1 MFRYLAAVL
10 AVAAMVVPAAQADR
24 YTHSHATPPTENA
37 VSQWSLISQN
47 AISVG
52 RPPASSEVLHG
63 LVHAAIYDAVVAI
76 KREYEPF
83 AVSVRSPRS
92 ASVDAAVAAAARG
105 LLVVRVPAQAAA
117 VETAYTA
124 FLAGLPDGPAKTKG
138 LRLGRAI
145 AGAYLA
151 LRADDGYDNVV
162 PWVQPPV
169 GPGVFE
175 PIPPTSQP
183 VDAKLQQ
190 VRPLS
195 FDDADRF
202 APSPP
207 YALSS
212 PEYTADFN
220 EVKALGRADSAVRT
234 AEQTLVARFWTE
246 HPMIQ
251 YNRVLRALALEK
263 RLNVV
268 ETARMMA
275 MVHVSAAD
283 TQVGCWWTKH
293 RDNFWR
299 PVQAIQ
305 RADRDGNPDTVADA
319 TWNHLVLG
327 NHPEYPSGHMCI
339 TAAQTFALEAFFGT
353 DRIPLTV
360 ENRAL
365 VPNVVLTRHFDR
377 LRDIR
382 AEVTLARIYGGL
394 HFRKAMIASEKLGK
408 DTARYVTRRFFDKD

>member
-1 MFRYLAAVL
+1 MLRYLAAAL
-10 AVAAMVVPAAQADR
+10 AVAALVVPAAQADR
-24 YTHSHATPPTENA
+24 SRSPHSTPPTENA

-83 AVSVRSPRS
+83 AVSIRTPRS

-105 LLVVRVPAQAAA
+105 VLVARVPAQAAA
-117 VETAYTA
+117 VESAYRT
-124 FLAGLPDGPAKTKG
+124 FLAGIPDGPAKTKG
-138 LRLGRAI
+138 VRLGGAV
-145 AGAYLA
+145 ADAYLA
-151 LRADDGYDNVV
+151 LRADDGFDNVV
-162 PWVQPPV
+162 PWVQPPIL
-169 GPGVFE
+169 PGVFV

-190 VRPLS
+190 VRPLAFADAGR
-195 FDDADRF
+195 FDTG
-202 APSPP
+202 PP
-207 YALSS
+207 YALTSA
-212 PEYTADFN
+212 EYAADFN

-234 AEQTLVARFWTE
+234 AEQTLIARFWTE

-251 YNRVLRALALEK
+251 YNRVLRALALSEQ
-263 RLNVV
+263 LDVV

-275 MVHVSAAD
+275 MVHVVAAD
-283 TQVGCWWTKH
+283 TQVGCWWAKH
-293 RDNFWR
+293 RYNFWR
-299 PVQAIQ
+299 PVQAI
-305 RADRDGNPDTVADA
+305 RGADADGNPATLADA

-339 TAAQTFALEAFFGT
+339 TAAQTYALEAFFGT
-353 DRIPLTV
+353 DAIPLDV
-360 ENRAL
+360 ENKVL
-365 VPNVVLTRHFDR
+365 VPNVTRHFDR

-394 HFRKAMIASEKLGK
+394 HFRKAMIASEVLGRE
-408 DTARYVTRRFFDKD
+408 TAEYVTRHFFREN